1 MADHI
6 NVVALVKI
14 NPDNIKDAEPLV
26 KQLAEKSRLE

>member
-14 NPDNIKDAEPLV
+14 NPDHIKDAEPLV
-26 KQLAEKSRLE
+26 KELAEKSRL